1 MWNDGRPLCLDTS
14 DLSTD
19 LDHWWRMG
27 NGTGDIAGNGGTIA
41 DQVGGVDGTIV
52 SGSLDIVGLVSGSD
66 SIYCNYS

>member
-1 MWNDGRPLCLDTS
+1 
-14 DLSTD
+14 
-19 LDHWWRMG
+19 MG